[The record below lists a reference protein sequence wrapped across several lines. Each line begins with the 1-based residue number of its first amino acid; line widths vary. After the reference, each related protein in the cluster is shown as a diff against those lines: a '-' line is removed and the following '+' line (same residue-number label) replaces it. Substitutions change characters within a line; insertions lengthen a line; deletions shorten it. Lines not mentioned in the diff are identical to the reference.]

1 MGFSL
6 KYSKFNNDSI
16 LIEWPQNID
25 EKILNDILKFKKSI
39 KSNYIK
45 YKVEVISA
53 YASILIIYD
62 LTIDNFYDE
71 ISILK
76 QLYSSLDTTEKFTTK
91 LWEIPVCY
99 DDFFGLDLDEFS
111 DAKGMSKSEIVKR
124 HTCNIYTVYFL
135 GFLPGFLYLG
145 GLDPKLNLAR
155 KKTPSLDVKKG
166 SVAIGGHQTGIYPQD
181 SPGGWHVVGNS
192 PIELFNP
199 LQDPPCQIM
208 PGDKIRFYQISRT
221 EHARIKQEV
230 DSNAFNLISTTY
242 NA

>member
-62 LTIDNFYDE
+62 FTIDNFYDE

-111 DAKGMSKSEIVKR
+111 DAIGMSKSEIVKR

-230 DSNAFNLISTTY
+230 DSNTFNLISTTY